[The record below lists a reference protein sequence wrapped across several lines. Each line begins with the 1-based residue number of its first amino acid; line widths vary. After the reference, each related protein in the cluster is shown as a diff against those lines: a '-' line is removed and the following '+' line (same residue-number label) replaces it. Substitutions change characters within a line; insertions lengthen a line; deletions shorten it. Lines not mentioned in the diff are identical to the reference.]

1 VSQLIL
7 TLLGDRMKYKPNILT
22 QPLVWSSYLVAVVA
36 MGVISSN
43 LGDYYYSKGEQPN
56 NVNPQLLAFWAPIFL
71 IHLGGPDTITA
82 YALEDNELWLR
93 HFVGL
98 LSQTTLV
105 VYIIIFVLERYW
117 LSHLTIPM
125 LIIGII
131 KYGERTWSL
140 YCGSIKNLR
149 DSFLGLIDTP
159 RKIESA

>member
-1 VSQLIL
+1 
-7 TLLGDRMKYKPNILT
+7 
-22 QPLVWSSYLVAVVA
+22 

-93 HFVGL
+93 HFVG
-98 LSQTTLV
+98 
-105 VYIIIFVLERYW
+105 
-117 LSHLTIPM
+117 
-125 LIIGII
+125 II

>member
-1 VSQLIL
+1 
-7 TLLGDRMKYKPNILT
+7 
-22 QPLVWSSYLVAVVA
+22 

-98 LSQTTLV
+98 LSQTTLMDIALV
-105 VYIIIFVLERYW
+105 GKYPSLTSAASVLGVQ
-117 LSHLTIPM
+117 
-125 LIIGII
+125 LI
-131 KYGERTWSL
+131 YLLDNFT
-140 YCGSIKNLR
+140 
-149 DSFLGLIDTP
+149 
-159 RKIESA
+159 